1 MTKTSKT
8 IHSQNGYTLFEML
21 VTIIIG
27 TLIITMLMQM
37 LVMTLDARRQFQTE
51 TTMVNESY
59 YISEQI
65 RQNIFLLQPHSIT
78 LIEDSVNQTV
88 IHIVHEYDIT
98 TDAQNVLIRDTSS
111 PITDVLTFDKNTNEI
126 RYLRGSTGVEQ
137 TLHSS
142 NISVLPSASLDSRFG
157 GTSISVLP
165 LSPIDGYDRG
175 ILELRLEIAIQF
187 ESGGLLPSQLFV
199 STIIV

>member
-1 MTKTSKT
+1 MNKVLCKN
-8 IHSQNGYTLFEML
+8 SQGGFSIFEML

-37 LVMTLDARRQFQTE
+37 LVMTLEARRHFETE

-65 RQNIFLLQPHSIT
+65 RQNIFLLQPHSIE
-78 LIEDSVNQTV
+78 LISDTASATV

-98 TDAQNVLIRDTSS
+98 TGALNVLVRDTSN
-111 PITDVLTFDKNTNEI
+111 PITDVLTFDKDNNEI
-126 RYLRGSTGVEQ
+126 RYLRGATGVEQ

-142 NISVLPSASLDSRFG
+142 NISILPDSSPDIQFG
-157 GTSISVLP
+157 GTSVSIIP
-165 LSPIDGYDRG
+165 LTPVDGYPRG
-175 ILELRLEIAIQF
+175 ILELRVEIAIQF
-187 ESGGLLPSQLFV
+187 ESGGLLPSQLFI